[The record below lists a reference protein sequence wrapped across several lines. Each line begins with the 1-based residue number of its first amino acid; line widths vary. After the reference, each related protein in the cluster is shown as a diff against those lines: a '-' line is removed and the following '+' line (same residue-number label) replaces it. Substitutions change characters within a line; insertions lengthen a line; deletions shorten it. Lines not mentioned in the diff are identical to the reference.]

1 MFRVLLVDDEPWDLL
16 GMEKGFP
23 WSETGFSV
31 IGQTTNPVEALDIIL
46 KEVPDVI
53 FTDIRMPEIS
63 GIELIKKARENN
75 IKSEFIIVSGYA
87 EFEYAKEVI
96 KYSGYYYLLKPIDLD
111 EAEELL
117 KKLYIHLKQKQ
128 DVSLSDVGNYSE
140 IHGESYITNENFKKL
155 LDYINSNYSEE
166 ISLNELSE
174 KFHLNTTYICDLFK
188 EITDKTFLEYI
199 TDIRM
204 KKACELL
211 KDTRLSIA
219 EIAEKTGYKDY
230 YYFNKVFKKN
240 LGVPPGKY
248 RKGD

>member
-1 MFRVLLVDDEPWDLL
+1 
-16 GMEKGFP
+16 
-23 WSETGFSV
+23 
-31 IGQTTNPVEALDIIL
+31 
-46 KEVPDVI
+46 VI

-219 EIAEKTGYKDY
+219 EIAMDLLLQYLDKE
-230 YYFNKVFKKN
+230 FNILERDVGQAMIRLQLLKRLKVYMKLLFSIAEN
-240 LGVPPGKY
+240 LT
-248 RKGD
+248 